1 MIGHSPDARRISLD
15 DNRAMV
21 PGARQVF
28 WSRCRRLTGALLLFW
43 LVGNVL
49 VVWFAH
55 DLNRHELF
63 GFPGGFW
70 VAAQGALLVYLGL
83 VVAYSA
89 IVNRME
95 RRFLGTLE
103 PDDMASSSQFPR

>member
-1 MIGHSPDARRISLD
+1 
-15 DNRAMV
+15 MV
-21 PGARQVF
+21 QHARQIF
-28 WSRCRRLTGALLLFW
+28 WARCRRLTGAMLLFW

-55 DLNRHELF
+55 DLNRLTLF

-83 VVAYSA
+83 VVAFAA
-89 IVNRME
+89 ILNRME
-95 RRFLGTLE
+95 RRFLSTLE
-103 PDDMASSSQFPR
+103 PEDVASSSQFSR

>member
-1 MIGHSPDARRISLD
+1 VS
-15 DNRAMV
+15 DNPPMQLQ
-21 PGARQVF
+21 ARQVF
-28 WSRCRRLTGALLLFW
+28 WSRLRRLTFVLLGLWFLGNLALP
-43 LVGNVL
+43 
-49 VVWFAH
+49 WFAR
-55 DLNRHELF
+55 DLSKLSIL

-70 VAAQGALLVYLGL
+70 VVAQGALLVYLGL